1 MPRGRPIGSKT
12 RQPRGTTAE
21 TGQGLLN
28 GVRGL
33 VERNAEL
40 EAENRRLREL
50 IDEVSRSLRLKPNTS
65 ATSATTAATGE
76 APRRRGRPPRVVD
89 ATIDAPRRRGRPPK
103 IVDAAVKVRRKI
115 TDPVVLEK
123 RRAALTKARAV
134 RAERLAAARG

>member
-65 ATSATTAATGE
+65 AASATAAATG
-76 APRRRGRPPRVVD
+76 
-89 ATIDAPRRRGRPPK
+89 DAPRRRGRPPK

>member
-1 MPRGRPIGSKT
+1 MPRGRPVGSKT
-12 RQPRGTTAE
+12 RQPRVNPAE
-21 TGQGLLN
+21 SDRGVLS

-40 EAENRRLREL
+40 EAENRRLRQL
-50 IDEVSRSLRLKPNTS
+50 IDEISRSLRQRP
-65 ATSATTAATGE
+65 ATAAVTAAATDD
-76 APRRRGRPPRVVD
+76 APRRRGRPPGVESI
-89 ATIDAPRRRGRPPK
+89 TEAPRRRGRPPK

>member
-1 MPRGRPIGSKT
+1 MPGGRPPGSKT
-12 RQPRGTTAE
+12 RRPRVNTAE
-21 TGQGLLN
+21 SDRGLLS
-28 GVRGL
+28 GVRAL

-50 IDEVSRSLRLKPNTS
+50 IDEISRSLRLRP
-65 ATSATTAATGE
+65 ATSAET
-76 APRRRGRPPRVVD
+76 
-89 ATIDAPRRRGRPPK
+89 ATISGDAPRRRGRPPK

-134 RAERLAAARG
+134 RAARLAAARG

>member
-65 ATSATTAATGE
+65 AATATAGTG
-76 APRRRGRPPRVVD
+76 
-89 ATIDAPRRRGRPPK
+89 DAPRRRGRPPK